1 MRDFFGRKDFTW
13 FVGVVEDRDDPVQ
26 LGRVKVRCF
35 GWHTE
40 DKDQIPTEELPWA
53 IPVNSITSAS
63 VSGIG
68 RSPTGI
74 VEGSWVIGFFIDGE
88 RAQEP
93 MILGTIYGA
102 PTDLP
107 DTNVGFNDPLG
118 AYPKYI
124 DDSDVN
130 FGARESTFDET
141 SWWMNRVAGRLK
153 GDGETEVEY
162 NVATPPKISTVAPD
176 KEDAYYEEPT
186 WTEMFVGG
194 DESAMPMY
202 PYNHVYESESGHVV
216 EFDDTE
222 GQRRYHRY
230 HPSGSFE
237 EIVDGG
243 DRTVKIVGKDYEL
256 VLDGKN
262 IYIDGDLNV
271 TVTGN
276 KRELIKGNYHLE
288 VDGET
293 SFNLKSSWQTK
304 VNQNQETEVGK
315 SRSTNI
321 GVDDNLGVMGNQTH
335 NIVGNRAETVGGN
348 HSEVISGTHA
358 SIAYKE
364 STIFSGGDMVH
375 TVTGNFTSTI
385 QNTYTLGQNVFNVTT
400 QTTKTE
406 SATTIN
412 QSSTNLTETSS
423 TGNVTYGG
431 GEITVGTITHTQHT
445 HPYTAGIDPEGDGPP
460 VG

>member
-1 MRDFFGRKDFTW
+1 MKKFFGRNDFTW

-40 DKDQIPTEELPWA
+40 DTTELPTKDLPWA

-63 VSGIG
+63 VSGVG

-74 VEGSWVIGFFIDGE
+74 VEGSWVVGFFMDGE

-102 PTDLP
+102 PTNLP
-107 DTNVGFNDPLG
+107 ETNVGFNDPLG
-118 AYPKYI
+118 AYPKYV
-124 DDSDVN
+124 DESDVN

-141 SWWMNRVAGRLK
+141 SWWLNRVAGRLK
-153 GDGETEVEY
+153 SNGEEIKY
-162 NVATPPKISTVAPD
+162 NVATPPKIPTVAPN
-176 KEDAYYEEPT
+176 KENSYYEEPT
-186 WTEMFVGG
+186 WAEMFVGG
-194 DESAMPMY
+194 AAAAMPMY

-237 EIVDGG
+237 EVVDGG

-321 GVDDNLGVMGNQTH
+321 GVDDNLSVMGNQAH
-335 NIVGNRAETVGGN
+335 NIIGNRSETVKGN
-348 HSEVISGTHA
+348 HSEVVSGTHA

-364 STIFSGGDMVH
+364 STIFSGGNMVH

-385 QNTYTLGQNVFNVTT
+385 QNTHTLGQNVFNITT

-406 SATTIN
+406 TA
-412 QSSTNLTETSS
+412 S
-423 TGNVTYGG
+423 TGNITYGG

-445 HPYTAGIDPEGDGPP
+445 HPYTAGVDAEGDGPP

>member
-1 MRDFFGRKDFTW
+1 MKNFIGTNPVW
-13 FVGVVEDRDDPVQ
+13 FIGVVEDRNDPVQ
-26 LGRVKVRCF
+26 LGRVRVRCF
-35 GWHTE
+35 GYHTD
-40 DKDQIPTEELPWA
+40 DKDQIPTSDLPWS
-53 IPVNSITSAS
+53 IPVNPIQSAS
-63 VSGIG
+63 VSGVG
-68 RSPTGI
+68 QSPTGI
-74 VEGSWVIGFFIDGE
+74 VEGSWVVGFFIDGQ

-93 MILGTIYGA
+93 MIIGTVYGA
-102 PTDLP
+102 PKDLP
-107 DTNVGFNDPLG
+107 DTTKGFNDPLG
-118 AYPKYI
+118 SYPKYI

-130 FGARESTFDET
+130 FGARENTFGES
-141 SWWMNRVAGRLK
+141 SWWLDRESGRLE
-153 GDGETEVEY
+153 GDNTTEIKY
-162 NVATPPKISTVAPD
+162 NVATPPRIPTVATD
-176 KEDAYYEEPT
+176 KEDAYYAQTP
-186 WTEMFVGG
+186 WTEPYVGG
-194 DESAMPMY
+194 DENAMPIY
-202 PYNHVYESESGHVV
+202 PFNHVYESESGHVV

-276 KRELIKGNYHLE
+276 KRDLIKGNYHLE

-321 GVDDNLGVMGNQTH
+321 GVDDNLSVMGNQAH
-335 NIVGNRAETVGGN
+335 NIIGNRSETVKGN
-348 HSEVISGTHA
+348 HSEVVSGTHA

-364 STIFSGGDMVH
+364 TTIFSGSNMVH

-385 QNTYTLGQNVFNVTT
+385 QNTHTLGQNVFNITT

-406 SATTIN
+406 TA
-412 QSSTNLTETSS
+412 STVSETYSTGDYVIGGISHVGHTHTDPSHVNHGTETS
-423 TGNVTYGG
+423 TPN
-431 GEITVGTITHTQHT
+431 
-445 HPYTAGIDPEGDGPP
+445 
-460 VG
+460 

>member
-1 MRDFFGRKDFTW
+1 MKNFIGTNPVW
-13 FVGVVEDRDDPVQ
+13 FIGVVEDRNDPVQ
-26 LGRVKVRCF
+26 LGRVRVRCF
-35 GWHTE
+35 GYHTD
-40 DKDQIPTEELPWA
+40 DKDQIPTSDLPWA
-53 IPVNSITSAS
+53 IPVNPIQSAS
-63 VSGIG
+63 VSGVG
-68 RSPTGI
+68 QSPTGI
-74 VEGSWVIGFFIDGE
+74 VEGSWVVGFFIDGQ

-93 MILGTIYGA
+93 MIIGTVYGA
-102 PTDLP
+102 PKDLP
-107 DTNVGFNDPLG
+107 DTTKGFNDPLG
-118 AYPKYI
+118 SYPKYI

-130 FGARESTFDET
+130 FGARENTFGES
-141 SWWMNRVAGRLK
+141 SWWLDRESGRLE
-153 GDGETEVEY
+153 GDNTTEIKY
-162 NVATPPKISTVAPD
+162 NVATPPRIPTVATD
-176 KEDAYYEEPT
+176 KEDAYYAQTP
-186 WTEMFVGG
+186 WTEPYVGG
-194 DESAMPMY
+194 DENAMPIY
-202 PYNHVYESESGHVV
+202 PFNHVYESESGHVV

-321 GVDDNLGVMGNQTH
+321 GVDDNLSVMGNQAH
-335 NIVGNRAETVGGN
+335 NIIGNRSETVKGN
-348 HSEVISGTHA
+348 HSEVVSGTHA

-364 STIFSGGDMVH
+364 TTIFSGSNMVH

-385 QNTYTLGQNVFNVTT
+385 QNTHTLGQNVFNITT

-406 SATTIN
+406 TA
-412 QSSTNLTETSS
+412 STVSETYSTGDYVIGGISHVGHTHTDPSHVNHGTETS
-423 TGNVTYGG
+423 TPN
-431 GEITVGTITHTQHT
+431 
-445 HPYTAGIDPEGDGPP
+445 
-460 VG
+460 